1 MDYLA
6 LATRLAD
13 DAAGVDRSS
22 DLLGLRG
29 RALRMYKRGFAD
41 AMYKDLQ
48 IAMDNAIEARMLWT
62 EVVQLELP
70 MIRMAA

>member
-1 MDYLA
+1 MDYLS
-6 LATRLAD
+6 LATRLGL
-13 DAAGVDRSS
+13 DAANIDSAS

-29 RALRMYKRGFAD
+29 RALRMYKCGFAN

-48 IAMDNAIEARMLWT
+48 IAMDNAMEDRMLWT

-70 MIRMAA
+70 MMRSA